1 MVLNLKPFTKN
12 YKLPTT
18 NYKAKGTTH
27 DGRNLRA
34 IAPTFFLLRQGQ
46 GPFDEG
52 FIGFVFFLE
61 CL

>member
-1 MVLNLKPFTKN
+1 MVLNLKPSSTN

-34 IAPTFFLLRQGQ
+34 IAPTFFY
-46 GPFDEG
+46 FDKDKVRSMRG
-52 FIGFVFFLE
+52 L
-61 CL
+61 